1 MIWYFIKF
9 FEREEWADQFMA
21 GHLYLNTLGYFKKM
35 ESAGSADRG
44 DSTEAVAMWLQ
55 PHDVVMTLKVP
66 KLQLETT
73 ITAKDLAAPVQVS
86 STYHD
91 NLHILCLYAVH
102 SDDAKIEGGKAKGT
116 LQEMERLQQ
125 QLRVDPKCFEMGN
138 YAVTIRAAPFL
149 EQLRESLTRQH
160 IAATGKL
167 VSYYDDAV
175 FHGEIPAS
183 EIPFNKQ
190 KRFSYQNEF
199 RVCLNTPAP
208 TAAAL
213 IVDIGDL
220 STISRKLAADQ
231 FQHFN
236 EFEAAPS
243 PGSCP

>member
-9 FEREEWADQFMA
+9 FECEEWADQFMA
-21 GHLYLNTLGYFKKM
+21 GHLYLNTLGYFKQM

-44 DSTEAVAMWLQ
+44 DPAEAVAMWLQ
-55 PHDVVMTLKVP
+55 PHDVIITIKVP
-66 KLQLETT
+66 DLQLETT

-102 SDDAKIEGGKAKGT
+102 SDDAKFADGKVTGT
-116 LQEMERLQQ
+116 PQEMERLQQ
-125 QLRVDPKCFEMGN
+125 QLRVDPKCFEMGK
-138 YAVTIRAAPFL
+138 YAVTICAAPFL
-149 EQLRESLTRQH
+149 EQLREALKRQR

-175 FHGEIPAS
+175 FHGEIAAS
-183 EIPFNKQ
+183 KIPFSKQ
-190 KRFSYQNEF
+190 KRFSYQSEF
-199 RVCLNTPAP
+199 RVCLNTRAS

-213 IVDIGDL
+213 TVDIGDL
-220 STISRKLAADQ
+220 SAISRKIPANQ
-231 FQHFN
+231 FQRFN
-236 EFEAAPS
+236 EFEVAPQ